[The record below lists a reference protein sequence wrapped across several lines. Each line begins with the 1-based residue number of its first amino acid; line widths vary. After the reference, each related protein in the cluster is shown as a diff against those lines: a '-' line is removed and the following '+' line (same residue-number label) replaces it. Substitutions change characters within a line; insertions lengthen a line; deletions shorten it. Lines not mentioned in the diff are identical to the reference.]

1 MNPFS
6 SYRKEESG
14 ELPLASFLDIIFIL
28 LIFVLVSTQ
37 MVSEY
42 ILPVDLPDSS
52 TGTTGKDENTLDLYL
67 DEKGVR
73 IPALKLETSLDDL
86 RSRLQDRCASKPIFK
101 IRAPAQL
108 PLQRFVQLTDSLQ
121 DCGSLQ
127 LVVKK

>member
-1 MNPFS
+1 
-6 SYRKEESG
+6 
-14 ELPLASFLDIIFIL
+14 
-28 LIFVLVSTQ
+28 